1 MPYLYTSDAYSPRE
15 IAAKVEE
22 VGVLKAQSRFLPTF
36 MLGMMAG
43 GFIGLGGLLYSLV
56 FADPHLSPA
65 VARLLGGLLF
75 GTGYMIAIL
84 AGAEL
89 FTSNNLLA
97 MAIASGKITARQLGR
112 NWAIVLSANAVGA
125 IGLGVL
131 FLLSGIHREMDGA
144 IGKTA
149 YLIGVDKVS
158 LPLLETFARAI
169 LGNLFVCIAVWI
181 SIGGRTVT
189 DKVVGGMLPLIAL
202 GALSLDHVLASL
214 YYVPRS
220 LLMAEFLPE
229 YVCPEAP
236 VISLASFGIHLL
248 VVIGGNIIGGGVMVA
263 VAYHVIYRRHQPGEE
278 TRQ

>member
-1 MPYLYTSDAYSPRE
+1 MPYLYTSDAYSPKE
-15 IAAKVEE
+15 IATKVEE
-22 VGVLKAQSRFLPTF
+22 VAVLKARAQFLPTF

-56 FADPHLSPA
+56 FADATLSPA
-65 VARLLGGLLF
+65 IARLAGGFLF
-75 GTGYMIAIL
+75 ATGYMIAIL

-97 MAIASGKITARQLGR
+97 MAIASGKITARQLVR
-112 NWAIVLSANAVGA
+112 NWAIVLSANAIGA

-144 IGKTA
+144 IGETA
-149 YLIGVDKVS
+149 YLIGVEKVHT
-158 LPLLETFARAI
+158 PVIETFTRAI

-189 DKVVGGMLPLIAL
+189 DKVIGAMLPLTAL
-202 GALSLDHVLASL
+202 GALSLDHILSSL

-220 LLMAEFLPE
+220 LLIEKLLPE
-229 YVCPEAP
+229 YICHEGPA
-236 VISLASFGIHLL
+236 ITLSLMGQHLG
-248 VVIGGNIIGGGVMVA
+248 VVIIGNIIGGSLMVG
-263 VAYHVIYRRHQPGEE
+263 VAYHVIYHRHQKQLS
-278 TRQ
+278 R